1 MRILASLVFLLLAAP
16 AAAQQCM
23 PLSQF
28 VAGVMDQGYE
38 FAAQA
43 KDGDGDSVSFLVH
56 TKTKNWI
63 AVFVP
68 QQAPHLACL
77 MATGTE
83 WTTSKGGV

>member
-1 MRILASLVFLLLAAP
+1 MKKIAVAAFLLLAAP

-28 VAGVMDQGYE
+28 VAGVMNQGYE

-43 KDGDGDSVSFLVH
+43 KDGDGDQVSFLVNAA
-56 TKTKNWI
+56 TKNWI

-77 MATGTE
+77 FATGTE
-83 WTTSKGGV
+83 WTTIKGNI